1 MATLSYDVRR
11 IAVPVAAMLL
21 LSGCSGS
28 EESPRA
34 TRTSSTAPTTSAP
47 SEPSPTAS
55 PTEPDTTESAE
66 PEPAPKPYPVSL
78 PAYFEREPDG
88 GDLRLGTVRERTAA
102 YTSYDASYR
111 SGHLR
116 VYRGARTCPTG
127 KGPFPA
133 LVLAHGYIDP
143 ASTSTARA

>member
-11 IAVPVAAMLL
+11 IAVPVAAMVL
-21 LSGCSGS
+21 LSGCSGGG
-28 EESPRA
+28 ESSRA
-34 TRTSSTAPTTSAP
+34 TRSPSTAPPTSAT
-47 SEPSPTAS
+47 SEPSPTATA
-55 PTEPDTTESAE
+55 TESESESESAE
-66 PEPAPKPYPVSL
+66 PEPEAAPKPYPVSL

-116 VYRGARTCPTG
+116 VTGVLNVPTG
-127 KGPFPA
+127 KATRRLGPRPA
-133 LVLAHGYIDP
+133 AGK
-143 ASTSTARA
+143 